1 MTLKDKANNGF
12 HSHVVFNVLNQFSRA
27 CGSWKIEDYVAK
39 GTVKTSERD
48 LIAKP

>member
-39 GTVKTSERD
+39 GTVKHQSV
-48 LIAKP
+48 I